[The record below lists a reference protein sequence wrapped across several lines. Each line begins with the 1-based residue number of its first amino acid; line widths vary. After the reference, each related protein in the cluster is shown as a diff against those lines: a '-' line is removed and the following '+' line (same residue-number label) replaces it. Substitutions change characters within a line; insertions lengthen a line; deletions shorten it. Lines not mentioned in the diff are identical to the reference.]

1 MAVIEGRRARKKRET
16 AERIALAAGMLFG
29 ERGYEA
35 VSVVDIAE
43 AADVSEQTVYN
54 HFATKEDLVFDRTD
68 ELDEALEAAV
78 AQRVAGMP
86 AAVAV
91 APILHGILGPDLG
104 PDVRSAQRRDAEPGR
119 DEPRAAAGGDSS
131 APAGMPRRSPG
142 RWAIPRRRLRLR
154 LRLRL
159 ALPSPEDR
167 IAGWALAGLLQLLIE
182 ELGGA
187 HERGEQPADVAVRL
201 HAVVDRQVAALSG
214 LG

>member
-1 MAVIEGRRARKKRET
+1 MAVVEGRRARKKRET

-29 ERGYEA
+29 ERGYEG

-91 APILHGILGPDLG
+91 APILHGILDRISGLTFDRHSGGMPSLAATS
-104 PDVRSAQRRDAEPGR
+104 PALQRAGLERTRRHAATIA
-119 DEPRAAAGGDSS
+119 RALGDS
-131 APAGMPRRSPG
+131 APSPSPSPSPL
-142 RWAIPRRRLRLR
+142 AFAFA
-154 LRLRL
+154 L
-159 ALPSPEDR
+159 AL
-167 IAGWALAGLLQLLIE
+167 A
-182 ELGGA
+182 
-187 HERGEQPADVAVRL
+187 
-201 HAVVDRQVAALSG
+201 
-214 LG
+214 

>member
-1 MAVIEGRRARKKRET
+1 MAVVEGRRARKKRET

-91 APILHGILGPDLG
+91 APILHGILDRISGLTFDRHSG
-104 PDVRSAQRRDAEPGR
+104 
-119 DEPRAAAGGDSS
+119 
-131 APAGMPRRSPG
+131 GMPSLAATSPALQRAGLERTRRHAATIA
-142 RWAIPRRRLRLR
+142 RALAIVP
-154 LRLRL
+154 L
-159 ALPSPEDR
+159 ASSPSPSPSLAEDR